1 MKRIYLKPEMQ
12 VIEIERQAMLAGSI
26 KTSFIDGESNIYDG
40 GDTSSG
46 GISSID

>member
-1 MKRIYLKPEMQ
+1 MKKTYLKPEMQ

-26 KTSFIDGESNIYDG
+26 KTSFSDGDSNIYDG